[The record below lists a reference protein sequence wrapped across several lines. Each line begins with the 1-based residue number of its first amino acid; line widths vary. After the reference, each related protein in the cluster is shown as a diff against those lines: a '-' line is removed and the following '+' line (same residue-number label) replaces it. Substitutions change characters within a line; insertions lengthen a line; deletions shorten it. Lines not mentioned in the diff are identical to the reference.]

1 MTFSDETPASQAPL
15 NQAVGAFFRQWATLE
30 TVLCTHL
37 EALLQ
42 AEHFRARIVWSA
54 MPNWRARRDLLA
66 RLAETY
72 LAEEELP
79 AYRSLLRRAKG
90 LGENRNALAH
100 RMSGVD
106 AESGKIFIM
115 GDAGHDDYGMEF
127 LRTDFYDLTN
137 VQNWAKDTHRLLQD
151 LSAVPLSVNASS
163 RMHLALRDDPN
174 LGIGPRH
181 PATHARQKRP
191 PQA

>member
-1 MTFSDETPASQAPL
+1 MTFSDEPPASQAPL

-151 LSAVPLSVNASS
+151 LSAVTLSVNASS

-181 PATHARQKRP
+181 PATRARQKRP